1 MKKESLFI
9 SEICLMLKTLFLQTS
24 LMNLYSQVR
33 LEYCANSNL
42 HLL

>member
-9 SEICLMLKTLFLQTS
+9 SEICLMLKTLFLQIS
-24 LMNLYSQVR
+24 LMNFYFQVR
-33 LEYCANSNL
+33 LEYFANINL